1 MYKKIIDKLK
11 NKKIAILGFGREGKS
26 TYKFIR
32 KYLPEMVLYIL
43 DKNNIDL
50 DDKNVIKI
58 IGDSYLDNMDSYDYI
73 IKSPG
78 ISFNNIDISS
88 YKDKITS
95 QLELLLEIFKDNI
108 IGITGTKG
116 KSTTSSLIYE
126 VIRNQRDNVYLIGNI
141 GIPVF
146 DDIEKYNKD
155 SILVIEMSSHQL
167 EFVHVSP
174 HIGIILNLYEEHLDH
189 DGTLEKYHHNKLNIF
204 KYQNKDDYAIYSSDN
219 IYLNKY
225 MNNSIYK
232 GIKYTV
238 RFDYNDFT
246 DNSIRIK
253 DKDIYIDKDIVYHDD
268 KRLLIGDG
276 NLNNIMFVLGVC
288 KILGLDYYK
297 AKDVI
302 SNFKG
307 LKYRMEYI
315 GKYHDINFYNDT
327 IATIPE
333 ATINAIN
340 SIKNVDTLIL
350 GGMDRGI
357 NYDKLILF
365 LNNST
370 INNFICM
377 PDTGNYI
384 GNKLINKNIFYV
396 DNLEDAVDISL
407 KCTLK
412 DKSCLLSPAAASYNK
427 YKNFEEKGL
436 IFENIVK
443 SIKN

>member
-1 MYKKIIDKLK
+1 MIEKKISLIKIIKLWLQVFLYSVGIETIYFLLKKVDFKVYIRFFFPITFNKYWFFSSYILLYLLIPLINKVLTNLDRISYKKILQISTFVLVIWFSIAYQSAVFSLNDTLSAVLVFCYLYTLGGYIKKYGITLLDKCSFRKIFIITLISFVFFELMLILANSLSYRISFFKPFVMYYNRQNSIFVVTLSTLLFYLFKTLDIK
-11 NKKIAILGFGREGKS
+11 NI
-26 TYKFIR
+26 KFINTISKTTFGIYLIQSHSLFGGKLLY
-32 KYLPEMVLYIL
+32 KYLLH
-43 DKNNIDL
+43 
-50 DDKNVIKI
+50 
-58 IGDSYLDNMDSYDYI
+58 
-73 IKSPG
+73 
-78 ISFNNIDISS
+78 
-88 YKDKITS
+88 
-95 QLELLLEIFKDNI
+95 
-108 IGITGTKG
+108 
-116 KSTTSSLIYE
+116 STNY
-126 VIRNQRDNVYLIGNI
+126 Y
-141 GIPVF
+141 
-146 DDIEKYNKD
+146 
-155 SILVIEMSSHQL
+155 
-167 EFVHVSP
+167 
-174 HIGIILNLYEEHLDH
+174 
-189 DGTLEKYHHNKLNIF
+189 
-204 KYQNKDDYAIYSSDN
+204 
-219 IYLNKY
+219 
-225 MNNSIYK
+225 
-232 GIKYTV
+232 
-238 RFDYNDFT
+238 
-246 DNSIRIK
+246 
-253 DKDIYIDKDIVYHDD
+253 DD